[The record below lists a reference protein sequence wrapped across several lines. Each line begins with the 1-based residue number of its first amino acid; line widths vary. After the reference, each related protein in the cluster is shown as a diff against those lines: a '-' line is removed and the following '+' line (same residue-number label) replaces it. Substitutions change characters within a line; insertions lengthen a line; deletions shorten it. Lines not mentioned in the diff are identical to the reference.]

1 MAKINT
7 QPLELLMDNQ
17 LRQHDY
23 YSYCSMTWKH
33 CLVNDEEIYD
43 ALLNPQKSPYF
54 DPIHYENGNIKTIL
68 QDNATLLNMM
78 FYAVYSGYLFSLIVN
93 DERYDR
99 EKWSYYYMHKKLN
112 GHIYE
117 PIFISLLPQIFD
129 DKYEISDELKE
140 LYITD
145 SRNVFSLVYR
155 CIYSFISQTG
165 LDNSNLFED
174 IDKDSSYYKEDL
186 PDLLNKMHIKGV
198 NIYYA
203 GKHFHKRQDGKDLT
217 SKNLWG
223 DKNELE

>member
-1 MAKINT
+1 MAKIDT
-7 QPLELLMDNQ
+7 HPLEGLIDNQ

-23 YSYCSMTWKH
+23 YSYGGMTWKP

-54 DPIHYENGNIKTIL
+54 DPMHCEYGDFKTIL
-68 QDNATLLNMM
+68 QANATLLNMM

-93 DERYDR
+93 DERYDN

-165 LDNSNLFED
+165 LDNPNLFED

-186 PDLLNKMHIKGV
+186 PDLLNKMHRKGV
-198 NIYYA
+198 HIFYA
-203 GKHFHKRQDGKDLT
+203 GKQFHKRQDGKDLT

>member
-1 MAKINT
+1 
-7 QPLELLMDNQ
+7 
-17 LRQHDY
+17 
-23 YSYCSMTWKH
+23 
-33 CLVNDEEIYD
+33 
-43 ALLNPQKSPYF
+43 
-54 DPIHYENGNIKTIL
+54 
-68 QDNATLLNMM
+68 
-78 FYAVYSGYLFSLIVN
+78 
-93 DERYDR
+93 
-99 EKWSYYYMHKKLN
+99 MHKKLN

-129 DKYEISDELKE
+129 DKYELSDELKE

-155 CIYSFISQTG
+155 CIYTFISHTG
-165 LDNSNLFED
+165 LDNSNLYED
-174 IDKDSSYYKEDL
+174 IDKNSSYYKEDL
-186 PDLLNKMHIKGV
+186 PDLLNKMHRKGV